1 MPRFHADVDIRTIDD
16 YAVSVIKHLH
26 PDGSQRPGGALVTES
41 RTTAIVD
48 APSRRT
54 GPGCLYEVTVELT
67 DGTSHTV
74 DGVLAH
80 HLGGVG
86 R

>member
-16 YAVSVIKHLH
+16 YAVSVIKHLY

-41 RTTAIVD
+41 RTTAIVN
-48 APSRRT
+48 AHLPKRRARLLVR
-54 GPGCLYEVTVELT
+54 G
-67 DGTSHTV
+67 D
-74 DGVLAH
+74 
-80 HLGGVG
+80 